1 LWRYKLNEVCNIAIS
16 TVPPSTKNIGTVTKK
31 NIESLSIKKSYVQ
44 ASKMNF
50 LLNIEDVLQI
60 KETFLSLSVNE
71 VGKMIKAKNSSEG
84 KKKLRINITTR

>member
-1 LWRYKLNEVCNIAIS
+1 
-16 TVPPSTKNIGTVTKK
+16 
-31 NIESLSIKKSYVQ
+31 
-44 ASKMNF
+44 MNF